1 MQVALLYD
9 SFVLKVEEVN
19 YPQLEEENLIIK
31 IHRAS
36 VCNGSDA
43 ALYSGRRRREVAYP
57 WMKFPWIVGHECAG
71 EVVEVGKKVKGFKIG
86 DRVASLKYG
95 NAFAEYQAV
104 LPEQLI
110 PLPSWL
116 SYEEGTFVEPLY
128 TTFAYTHYLREGDI
142 VVVCGAGPSGT
153 LLLQGCL
160 ALGAAKVGVID
171 KCENRLQVAK
181 KLGAHLTL
189 KADDEKMERIL
200 LDQLGEIDIFIDAT
214 GYDVYDLGIRLLK
227 PGGKLIM
234 YGVPDSG
241 VNYDGTRAFFKGIQ
255 FCNEKE
261 YPPQKVVGRALKLVQ
276 EGKIKLQ
283 GFTTH
288 HFPLSG
294 VPEAINLA
302 LNHPEKCLGIV
313 IDIA

>member
-1 MQVALLYD
+1 M
-9 SFVLKVEEVN
+9 
-19 YPQLEEENLIIK
+19 
-31 IHRAS
+31 
-36 VCNGSDA
+36 
-43 ALYSGRRRREVAYP
+43 
-57 WMKFPWIVGHECAG
+57 
-71 EVVEVGKKVKGFKIG
+71 KGFRVG

-128 TTFAYTHYLREGDI
+128 TTFAYSHYFKKGDT
-142 VVVCGAGPSGT
+142 VVVCGLGPSGT
-153 LLLQGCL
+153 LLLQECL

-171 KCENRLQVAK
+171 KYENRLQIAK
-181 KLGAHLTL
+181 SLGAHLIL
-189 KADDEKMERIL
+189 KADDKKMEGVL
-200 LDQLGEIDIFIDAT
+200 LEQLGEIDVFIDAT
-214 GYDVYDLGIRLLK
+214 GYDVYDLGVRLLK
-227 PGGKLIM
+227 GGGKLIM

-241 VNYDGTRAFFKGIQ
+241 VNYDGTRAFFKGIK
-255 FCNEKE
+255 FCNNKE
-261 YPPQKVVGRALKLVQ
+261 YPPQKVLESALKLVE
-276 EGKIKLQ
+276 EGKINLG

-302 LNHPEKCLGIV
+302 LNHPGECLGIV
-313 IDIA
+313 IDMA